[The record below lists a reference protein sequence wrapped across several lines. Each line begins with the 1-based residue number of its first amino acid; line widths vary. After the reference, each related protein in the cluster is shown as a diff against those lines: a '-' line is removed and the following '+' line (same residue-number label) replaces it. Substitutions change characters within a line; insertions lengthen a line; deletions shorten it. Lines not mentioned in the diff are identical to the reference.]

1 MQKIKHN
8 CKGAPR
14 VRRPS
19 FLPLPRLAGKFFS
32 ANVCVFLRMVRKKG
46 AFCAKNCVRMRAD
59 PPYLVAVYFAKNFT
73 NFSYFSFS
81 FFWKIIYSRPRPP
94 KSCLPLAEIVQ
105 NDLFCGPFFPA
116 FPDLQKVLRRNP
128 GRDRIFTHICIN
140 YK

>member
-1 MQKIKHN
+1 MKN
-8 CKGAPR
+8 
-14 VRRPS
+14 
-19 FLPLPRLAGKFFS
+19 
-32 ANVCVFLRMVRKKG
+32 NVYKKLNKT
-46 AFCAKNCVRMRAD
+46 FNKVIIL
-59 PPYLVAVYFAKNFT
+59 LVILLGVYFAKNFT

-128 GRDRIFTHICIN
+128 GSDRIFTHICIN